1 MPRKKKSTVLMG
13 DEKLRLIHHLTA
25 KERHD
30 VYTRLSHYLLAVHYL
45 KKRLEQEWLS
55 SADYRRVEKVLAK
68 QYGFIDKSIFRIKCR
83 RPLEK

>member
-1 MPRKKKSTVLMG
+1 MPRKKKPTVLMG
-13 DEKLRLIHHLTA
+13 NEKLRLINNLTA

-45 KKRLEQEWLS
+45 RKWLEQERLS
-55 SADYRRVEKVLAK
+55 LADYRRMEKVLAK
-68 QYGFIDKSIFRIKCR
+68 QYGFTDKSIFRIKCR

>member
-1 MPRKKKSTVLMG
+1 MPRKKKPTVLMG
-13 DEKLRLIHHLTA
+13 NEKLRLINNLTA

-45 KKRLEQEWLS
+45 RKWLEQEWLS

-68 QYGFIDKSIFRIKCR
+68 QYGFTDKSIFRIKCR